1 MLLTRRPAGYKGP
14 FVGTDNA
21 EGARL
26 ATRHLLELGHRRIAH
41 VTTTDGGASATARLQ
56 GFRRA
61 LAAARIPIH
70 ADHVVSVAQT
80 IAGGCAAAA
89 ALLRARPRPTAVF
102 AYNDLQAA
110 GLMLGLRES
119 GVTVPGDISV
129 IGFDGIDLGKV
140 TYPPLTTVAQQ
151 IDRIGR
157 IGAQLLIDSVEGRAV
172 AKNVYVLPAE
182 LIVRASTGPARR

>member
-1 MLLTRRPAGYKGP
+1 
-14 FVGTDNA
+14 
-21 EGARL
+21 
-26 ATRHLLELGHRRIAH
+26 
-41 VTTTDGGASATARLQ
+41 
-56 GFRRA
+56 
-61 LAAARIPIH
+61 
-70 ADHVVSVAQT
+70 VAQT
-80 IAGGCAAAA
+80 IAGGCDAAA

-119 GVTVPGDISV
+119 GVTVPGDMSV
-129 IGFDGIDLGKV
+129 IGFDRIDLGKV

-172 AKNVYVLPAE
+172 ARNVYVLPSE